1 MSGPS
6 DEAHGPA
13 PLPTYEAHGPA
24 PLPTYEAIIRS
35 FPGRVL
41 TVTVLCARKR
51 PMSFDSCA
59 PAAAKRSR
67 NDT

>member
-1 MSGPS
+1 MSEPS
-6 DEAHGPA
+6 DEAR
-13 PLPTYEAHGPA
+13 GPA

-35 FPGRVL
+35 FPGRVI
-41 TVTVLCARKR
+41 TVTVLCGRKR

-67 NDT
+67 NDTS